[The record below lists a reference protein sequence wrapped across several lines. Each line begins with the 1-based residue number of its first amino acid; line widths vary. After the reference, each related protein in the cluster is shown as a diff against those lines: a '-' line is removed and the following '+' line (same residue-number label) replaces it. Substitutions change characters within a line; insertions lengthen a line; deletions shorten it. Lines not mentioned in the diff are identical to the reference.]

1 MASNVPK
8 ENPAPIT
15 PLEQV
20 HQAPELAKEA
30 AGEVSQASKEPE
42 VSKDLGTIE
51 EPVVAKTS
59 QPSVEPTAAVPAQ
72 ELSKPTP
79 AVAPPPA
86 SALEEAPDPDEDDL
100 SDLDDVLDEFA
111 ATNLNSKS
119 NPILSGPGRPSTTS
133 STIPSD
139 PFASLGADGSF
150 PDNDEFAWSL
160 EQGMA
165 ELLGD
170 MDGNPEMQE
179 QFKALAKEMGLD
191 AMPNVSGTW
200 AHPTTNTTTKS
211 LESDEDTLAA
221 ALAGLPGMS
230 PNQTPAEKA
239 KAEASFQETIR
250 ATMERMNASSA
261 SATEATSSSAANPDD
276 FLSAM
281 LAEMEKGGGDP
292 SSLLG
297 GAGGDEDFSK
307 LLLGMMEQLTNKD
320 ILYEPMK
327 ELHDKFPAWME
338 VNKEICP
345 KADLDRYLEQQRLVG
360 EITGKFEEAG
370 YADSKVEDREYIVD
384 RMQKVSPWFLV
395 SFLFRSANW
404 RQMQAAGSPP
414 PDLVGDMNAAQEALD
429 GMDQGC
435 AQQ

>member
-1 MASNVPK
+1 MASEPTK
-8 ENPAPIT
+8 EDPASNA
-15 PLEQV
+15 PLEQAQKV
-20 HQAPELAKEA
+20 PEEAKEVA
-30 AGEVSQASKEPE
+30 EAVSQAPKEPE
-42 VSKDLGTIE
+42 VAKASHVPATSAQ
-51 EPVVAKTS
+51 PAVAK
-59 QPSVEPTAAVPAQ
+59 PPEPEPAAVKPLEAPIQ
-72 ELSKPTP
+72 PTP
-79 AVAPPPA
+79 APPP
-86 SALEEAPDPDEDDL
+86 ALEEAPDPDEDDL

-111 ATNLNSKS
+111 ATNLNSSKS
-119 NPILSGPGRPSTTS
+119 NPILSGPGRPSTTTS

-139 PFASLGADGSF
+139 PFASLGADGLL
-150 PDNDEFAWSL
+150 PDDDEFARSL
-160 EQGMA
+160 QAGMA

-170 MDGNPEMQE
+170 LEGNPEMQK
-179 QFKALAKEMGLD
+179 QFEDLVKELGEGVT
-191 AMPNVSGTW
+191 AASSANEP
-200 AHPTTNTTTKS
+200 NTTSETTSKGI
-211 LESDEDTLAA
+211 EVEDPVAA
-221 ALAGLPGMS
+221 ALAGLPGTAS
-230 PNQTPAEKA
+230 TQTPAEKA

-250 ATMERMNASSA
+250 ATMERMSASSA
-261 SATEATSSSAANPDD
+261 SATEATTSQASNPDD

-345 KADLDRYLEQQRLVG
+345 KADLERYLQQQRLVG

-384 RMQKVSPWFLV
+384 RMQKVRFSPSFLV
-395 SFLFRSANW
+395 
-404 RQMQAAGSPP
+404 GST
-414 PDLVGDMNAAQEALD
+414 
-429 GMDQGC
+429 C
-435 AQQ
+435 

>member
-1 MASNVPK
+1 MAAETPKEDPASN
-8 ENPAPIT
+8 A
-15 PLEQV
+15 PLEHAQR
-20 HQAPELAKEA
+20 APEDAKEVA
-30 AGEVSQASKEPE
+30 EAVSQAPNEPAIAKTPE
-42 VSKDLGTIE
+42 ASE
-51 EPVVAKTS
+51 EPAASKTS
-59 QPSVEPTAAVPAQ
+59 EPSIEPAAAKPSDASIQPTLAPA
-72 ELSKPTP
+72 P
-79 AVAPPPA
+79 ATV
-86 SALEEAPDPDEDDL
+86 EEAPDPDEDDL

-111 ATNLNSKS
+111 ATNLNSSKS
-119 NPILSGPGRPSTTS
+119 NPLLSGPGRPSTTS

-139 PFASLGADGSF
+139 PFASLGADGLL
-150 PDNDEFAWSL
+150 PDDDEFARSL
-160 EQGMA
+160 QAGMA

-170 MDGNPEMQE
+170 LEGNPDMQK
-179 QFKALAKEMGLD
+179 QFEDLVKELGEGVTAASSAEPSSSAVTASKGIPSEED
-191 AMPNVSGTW
+191 AV
-200 AHPTTNTTTKS
+200 
-211 LESDEDTLAA
+211 AA
-221 ALAGLPGMS
+221 ALAGLPGS
-230 PNQTPAEKA
+230 LQNQTPAEKA

-250 ATMERMNASSA
+250 ATMERMSASSA

-292 SSLLG
+292 SSLLS

-338 VNKEICP
+338 LHRDTCP

-384 RMQKVSPWFLV
+384 RMQKVSYSQTFPQSCIRVLI
-395 SFLFRSANW
+395 
-404 RQMQAAGSPP
+404 
-414 PDLVGDMNAAQEALD
+414 
-429 GMDQGC
+429 
-435 AQQ
+435 